1 MSTEDN
7 KAVIRRWN
15 EEIFNEKR
23 IDRADELVTQDY
35 VDHAALPGQ
44 APGLEGAK
52 QKWAMYGAAI
62 PDLRV
67 TMDEMVAEGDRVAA
81 RWTAEGTHQG
91 ELLGVPPTGNASA
104 GAASASAAW
113 PRGSWRSSSSAGTG
127 WTSCSNWAL
136 SRHAGGG
143 QSRAIDA
150 WQSTQ
155 GT

>member
-23 IDRADELVTQDY
+23 TDRADELVTQDY

-52 QKWAMYGAAI
+52 HKWAMYVAAI

-81 RWTAEGTHQG
+81 RWTAEGTHEG
-91 ELLGVPPTGNASA
+91 ELLGIPPTGKRIRWSGISICRVAEGKLA
-104 GAASASAAW
+104 EQFERWDRLDLMQQLGVIPA
-113 PRGSWRSSSSAGTG
+113 RGPGTE
-127 WTSCSNWAL
+127 
-136 SRHAGGG
+136 
-143 QSRAIDA
+143 
-150 WQSTQ
+150 
-155 GT
+155 

>member
-44 APGLEGAK
+44 APGLEGARH
-52 QKWAMYGAAI
+52 KWAMYVAAI

-67 TMDEMVAEGDRVAA
+67 TMA
-81 RWTAEGTHQG
+81 RWWRRGTGSRRDGRPRAHIKASCWASR
-91 ELLGVPPTGNASA
+91 PPGNAS
-104 GAASASAAW
+104 G
-113 PRGSWRSSSSAGTG
+113 GWR
-127 WTSCSNWAL
+127 
-136 SRHAGGG
+136 
-143 QSRAIDA
+143 
-150 WQSTQ
+150 
-155 GT
+155 

>member
-1 MSTEDN
+1 LSTEDN

-52 QKWAMYGAAI
+52 HKWAMYVAAI

-91 ELLGVPPTGNASA
+91 ELWASRPPGNASA
-104 GAASASAAW
+104 GQASASAGW
-113 PRGSWRSSSSAGTG
+113 PRGRWRSNSSGRAG
-127 WTSCSNWAL
+127 WT
-136 SRHAGGG
+136 
-143 QSRAIDA
+143 
-150 WQSTQ
+150 
-155 GT
+155 

>member
-7 KAVIRRWN
+7 KVVIRRWN

-35 VDHAALPGQ
+35 VDQSALPGQ

-52 QKWAMYGAAI
+52 EKWAMFVAAI

-91 ELLGVPPTGNASA
+91 ELLGIPPTGKRIRWSGISICRVAEGKLA
-104 GAASASAAW
+104 EQFERWDRLDLMQQLGVIPARR
-113 PRGSWRSSSSAGTG
+113 RGTE
-127 WTSCSNWAL
+127 
-136 SRHAGGG
+136 
-143 QSRAIDA
+143 
-150 WQSTQ
+150 
-155 GT
+155 

>member
-1 MSTEDN
+1 MSTADN

-23 IDRADELVTQDY
+23 IDRAGELVTQDY

-52 QKWAMYGAAI
+52 QKWAMYSAAI

-67 TMDEMVAEGDRVAA
+67 TIDEMVAEGDRVAA

-91 ELLGVPPTGNASA
+91 ELLGVPPTGRHIRWSGISICRMAEGKLA
-104 GAASASAAW
+104 EQFERWDRLDLMQQLGVIPA
-113 PRGSWRSSSSAGTG
+113 RG
-127 WTSCSNWAL
+127 
-136 SRHAGGG
+136 
-143 QSRAIDA
+143 
-150 WQSTQ
+150 Q
-155 GT
+155 GTE